1 MPGSFVARWSP
12 ARLRI
17 RSRGGLTDQM
27 DQSTEALLYPYVTTP
42 KRIALDLVDALAAC
56 PAVSRVAIFGSLAN
70 GEHDGW
76 SDIDAICAVEGEDG
90 AWQAAAALRQ
100 AMPLR
105 WHGLFSATAAPS
117 GRHWLLGE
125 SVFHSIDLTYASIGI
140 FEHTLAHGVRG
151 HALLPDV
158 RLEREGVASPGRPII
173 EVVSEDYDFT
183 HALYITTKA
192 MRDYLRA
199 RRAWDDLA
207 SAMKALETAA
217 RGLAHR
223 PAGSD
228 PDDVMNETRT
238 LYYALMQ
245 ERARYGGES

>member
-1 MPGSFVARWSP
+1 
-12 ARLRI
+12 
-17 RSRGGLTDQM
+17 M

-42 KRIALDLVDALAAC
+42 KRIALDLVDALAGC

-76 SDIDAICAVEGEDG
+76 SDIDALCAVEGEDG
-90 AWQAAAALRQ
+90 SWQAAAVLRR

-105 WHGLFSATAAPS
+105 WHGLFSDVAPPS

-125 SVFHSIDLTYASIGI
+125 SVFHSIDLSYLSTGV
-140 FEHTLAHGVRG
+140 FEHTLADGIRG
-151 HALLPDV
+151 HALIADV
-158 RLEREGVASPGRPII
+158 RLDRAGAVSRGRPSPG
-173 EVVSEDYDFT
+173 VVSEDYAFT
-183 HALYITTKA
+183 HALYIATKA

-199 RRAWDDLA
+199 RGTWADLA
-207 SAMKALETAA
+207 DAMKALETAA
-217 RGLAHR
+217 RGLTHR

-245 ERARYGGES
+245 ERARYGGE

>member
-1 MPGSFVARWSP
+1 ME
-12 ARLRI
+12 
-17 RSRGGLTDQM
+17 
-27 DQSTEALLYPYVTTP
+27 QSTEALLYPYVTTP

-70 GEHDGW
+70 GAHDGW

-90 AWQAAAALRQ
+90 PWQAAATLRR

-105 WHGLFSATAAPS
+105 WHGAFSGGVAPD

-125 SVFHSIDLTYASIGI
+125 SVFHSIDLSFGAAEA
-140 FEHTLAHGVRG
+140 FDRKLREGVNG
-151 HALLPDV
+151 HALVVDV
-158 RLEREGVASPGRPII
+158 RLDRAGTPSAGRPDLDVHSQ
-173 EVVSEDYDFT
+173 EYDFT
-183 HALYITTKA
+183 HTLYAATKA
-192 MRDYLRA
+192 MRAYLRD
-199 RRAWDDLA
+199 RGSWDDLA
-207 SAMKALETAA
+207 TAMKALETAA
-217 RGLAHR
+217 RGLTTR

-245 ERARYGGES
+245 ERARYGGE